1 MAHHDEK
8 TNGVH
13 LWLLLMKAHRAVEKR
28 SLSSIEGAGMCF
40 SDFAILEALLHKGSL
55 AVNTLGA
62 KIPLTSGSATTAV
75 DRLQSRGFVRRAGD
89 AADRRARIVHLTAK
103 GREWIERAFA
113 RHSLDME
120 VLMSALGGGERR
132 QLARLL
138 RKLGKHAAADP
149 ETPVK
154 SSTTKGD

>member
-1 MAHHDEK
+1 MSHHDEK

-13 LWLLLMKAHRAVEKR
+13 LWLLLMKAYRAVEQR
-28 SLSSIEGAGMCF
+28 SLASIEGSGMCF
-40 SDFAILEALLHKGSL
+40 SDFAILEALLHKGPL
-55 AVNTLGA
+55 AVNILGA

-89 AADRRARIVHLTAK
+89 PDDRRTRIVHLTAK
-103 GREWIERAFA
+103 GRAWIENAFA

-120 VLMSALGGGERR
+120 RLMAALGGGERR

-138 RKLGKHAAADP
+138 RKLGKHAAEPGSPA
-149 ETPVK
+149 
-154 SSTTKGD
+154 